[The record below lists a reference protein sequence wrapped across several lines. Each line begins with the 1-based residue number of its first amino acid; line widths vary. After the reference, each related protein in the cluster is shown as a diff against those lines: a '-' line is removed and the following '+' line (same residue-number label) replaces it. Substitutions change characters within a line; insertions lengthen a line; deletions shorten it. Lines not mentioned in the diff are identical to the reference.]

1 MFLSHFFTL
10 ASTENLFKSNYFV
23 CKVLFLS
30 VMSVCKVTLTTKPPF
45 SEHLNTILCIHVS
58 IRIKTYV
65 EVNNMSNGKTIGMI
79 VFVAG
84 IVILLGYGL
93 YQGFE
98 NLNLENI
105 DAVVAIGVGAIIIGL
120 LVLFATI
127 IMEQQKGKKKMNEE
141 IKKEDLEP

>member
-1 MFLSHFFTL
+1 
-10 ASTENLFKSNYFV
+10 
-23 CKVLFLS
+23 
-30 VMSVCKVTLTTKPPF
+30 
-45 SEHLNTILCIHVS
+45 
-58 IRIKTYV
+58 
-65 EVNNMSNGKTIGMI
+65 MSNGKTIGMI

-84 IVILLGYGL
+84 IAILLGYGL